1 MAGKSRSTSGGEN
14 DSDFGAGGDRIRYAV
29 SVGDAPGPFRVD
41 AELWYQPIAFRWA
54 MNLKKYDAME
64 PKRFVRYYE
73 ETAAGSGVIL
83 AHATGRNT
91 AD

>member
-1 MAGKSRSTSGGEN
+1 
-14 DSDFGAGGDRIRYAV
+14 
-29 SVGDAPGPFRVD
+29 
-41 AELWYQPIAFRWA
+41 
-54 MNLKKYDAME
+54 ME

-83 AHATGRNT
+83 AHATGRTNA